1 MSYLHQKLEDLFF
14 VKWKSSF
21 THMYFSRNKGKSFW
35 SFTWYYDSLFKL
47 MKQHTHNTVVKM
59 VEAQCHLQRYVIV
72 SATSNVKYAKKISYY
87 SYTLPQFFL
96 NCLVI

>member
-72 SATSNVKYAKKISYY
+72 SATSNVKYAKK
-87 SYTLPQFFL
+87 
-96 NCLVI
+96 N